1 MVDLH
6 IWLEGKLS
14 VSKINKKLM
23 GQFFTPPQIADRLVQ
38 LLEQQVGLVLDLGCG
53 RGQLGESILKHFPLA
68 RYVGIERDREHF
80 SHCASLLTEQTII
93 CADVL
98 EEKTLSLIS
107 DFMPVDT
114 VVGNPPFLEIPI
126 STHLVSEIQDTIP
139 NFFSSGYK
147 MRSEILFFAK
157 SLKQLKIGGQA
168 SFILPKTFFISE
180 QYRYF
185 REHLIENFS
194 NISLFELPSRIFS
207 GAEVSTCILYFN
219 YKKTKKQK
227 ITLGYINGNGDIENY
242 LTIDSSAAITRM
254 DFSYHN
260 LMNDSGIHIETTNT
274 IGSIGGLIYRGNM
287 SRNELVKRSIP
298 HFHTTSFPVN
308 KTEVSLDDDVKD
320 GIRFGQEGDILL
332 ARVGTRCLDRQVV
345 VTAGKRAITDC
356 IYTINLPET
365 DIDTV
370 IASLSSKY
378 GKLWRQI
385 NAKGSCAKYL
395 TKESLLNMPLFN

>member
-1 MVDLH
+1 
-6 IWLEGKLS
+6 

-38 LLEQQVGLVLDLGCG
+38 LLEQQVGFALDLGCG

-68 RYVGIERDREHF
+68 RYVGIEKDREHF
-80 SHCASLLTEQTII
+80 NHCANLLTGQTII

-98 EEKTLSLIS
+98 EEKALSLIS
-107 DFMPVDT
+107 DFMPADT

-126 STHLVSEIQDTIP
+126 SNHLVIEIKDAIP
-139 NFFSSGYK
+139 NFLSSGHK
-147 MRSEILFFAK
+147 MRSEMLFFAK

-185 REHLIENFS
+185 REHIIDNFS

-219 YKKTKKQK
+219 YRKTKNQQL
-227 ITLGYINGNGDIENY
+227 TLGSIDANGDIENY
-242 LTIDSSAAITRM
+242 LKIDSAAAVTRM
-254 DFSYHN
+254 DFSYHR
-260 LMNDSGIHIETTNT
+260 LMSESGIRIEETET
-274 IGSIGGLIYRGNM
+274 IGSIGGLIHRGNM
-287 SRNELVKRSIP
+287 SRNELVRKSVP
-298 HFHTTSFPVN
+298 HFHTTSFPIN
-308 KTEVSLDDDVKD
+308 EIEISLDDDVKD

-356 IYTINLPET
+356 IYTIKLPET